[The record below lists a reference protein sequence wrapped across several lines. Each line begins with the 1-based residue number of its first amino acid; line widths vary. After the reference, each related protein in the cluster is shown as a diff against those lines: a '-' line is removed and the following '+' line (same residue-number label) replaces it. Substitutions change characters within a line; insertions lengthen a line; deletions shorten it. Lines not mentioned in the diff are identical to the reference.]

1 MTEFNSFPI
10 RRLRRFRE
18 KDFIRKILQENVLNV
33 NDLIY
38 PIFVSEDITEKQ
50 IIHSMPGIYR
60 HSLETILYE
69 IEKCS
74 KLKIPAVAIF
84 PVINQTKKITRGQKP
99 LMKKVWFLKSL
110 KKSRIHFLKL
120 GLLVMWLLIH
130 TQVMVKMVYVNSTEK
145 LIMIKLFSYYV
156 NKH

>member
-50 IIHSMPGIYR
+50 IIHSMPEL
-60 HSLETILYE
+60 S
-69 IEKCS
+69 
-74 KLKIPAVAIF
+74 A
-84 PVINQTKKITRGQKP
+84 
-99 LMKKVWFLKSL
+99 
-110 KKSRIHFLKL
+110 
-120 GLLVMWLLIH
+120 
-130 TQVMVKMVYVNSTEK
+130 
-145 LIMIKLFSYYV
+145 FS
-156 NKH
+156 

>member
-18 KDFIRKILQENVLNV
+18 KEFIRKILQENVLNV

-50 IIHSMPGIYR
+50 EIHSMPGIYR

-84 PVINQTKKITRGQKP
+84 PVINQSKKDNEG
-99 LMKKVWFLKSL
+99 
-110 KKSRIHFLKL
+110 
-120 GLLVMWLLIH
+120 
-130 TQVMVKMVYVNSTEK
+130 TEAFNDK
-145 LIMIKLFSYYV
+145 WSGS
-156 NKH
+156 

>member
-18 KDFIRKILQENVLNV
+18 KDFIRKILQENNLSS

-60 HSLETILYE
+60 HSLETVLYE

-84 PVINQTKKITRGQKP
+84 PVINQRKKDNQGSEAFNEKGLVP
-99 LMKKVWFLKSL
+99 KVIEKI
-110 KKSRIHFLKL
+110 K
-120 GLLVMWLLIH
+120 
-130 TQVMVKMVYVNSTEK
+130 NSFPE
-145 LIMIKLFSYYV
+145 IGIICDV
-156 NKH
+156 P